1 MKKLVEMGQVE
12 VSPQAQKGKAK
23 VEREHSIEDLAVVS
37 PNNTSSVRQSIEAPS
52 EIVQEECPSH

>member
-1 MKKLVEMGQVE
+1 MGQVE
-12 VSPQAQKGKAK
+12 VYPQALKDEKAK